1 MPAAGAV
8 STALNREAAPNA
20 AMALDRTFLIML
32 ATLVIASALLLCW
45 GRRTYP
51 RDVAAAMATE
61 LLAGAE
67 AAPLLPGPAR

>member
-1 MPAAGAV
+1 
-8 STALNREAAPNA
+8 
-20 AMALDRTFLIML
+20 MALDHTFLVML
-32 ATLVIASALLLCW
+32 GTLVIASALLLCF

-67 AAPLLPGPAR
+67 AAPLLLGEAR

>member
-1 MPAAGAV
+1 V
-8 STALNREAAPNA
+8 STALNRDAAPNA
-20 AMALDRTFLIML
+20 AMALDHTFLVML
-32 ATLVIASALLLCW
+32 ATLVIASALLLCL

-67 AAPLLPGPAR
+67 AAPLLLGQAR